1 MLAVLFANTYLAAM
15 DGGERE
21 HSARV
26 RPDGAGLQPPVL
38 GAERSE
44 GEDQPPPPAAREERE
59 DRGHNSGEQPE
70 GERLLQTP
78 SKLSSTE
85 REILQS
91 RGIFCKLPSE
101 ILLGGDCCT
110 TTKYYNILFHDLVD

>member
-1 MLAVLFANTYLAAM
+1 MLAVSFVYTYLAAM

-38 GAERSE
+38 RAERSE
-44 GEDQPPPPAAREERE
+44 GEDQSTPPATREERE

-91 RGIFCKLPSE
+91 RGIFCYLQKLFF
-101 ILLGGDCCT
+101 GGDCCT
-110 TTKYYNILFHDLVD
+110 TTSLFFLMTW